1 MNNRLIKSNDAGGG
15 GCTNTVDLY
24 NPFPD
29 GGGVALYQLNGD
41 ATDVSGNYDGTI
53 SGTIPFVAGQFGQ
66 AANIGP
72 SDDYINTGINPSSFS
87 VATISCWFKRNG
99 VPSNSRH
106 MIWGTATT
114 TDIFGIVEV
123 GSDAWIGNNTGTSF
137 PVTTFNE
144 WNHIVIIANNSV
156 FSTYLNGQLI
166 DSNLPNTLPS
176 FSNTNSYLG
185 RSVYG
190 AFHQMNGD
198 LDQVRIFN
206 RALRPYEVEALYTE
220 EYCTPTIVPSEHFNT
235 VLYTGDRIPKAI
247 GGVGFQPDL
256 VWIKDR
262 NLTEPHAI
270 FDSIRGAGNI
280 ISSNRTNAEFN
291 SPTTL
296 TSFNSDGFSLG
307 TDDIGFVNYTGRG
320 PYVAWCWK
328 AGGAAVTNTDGTITS
343 QVSANTEAGFSIVKF
358 NPGFVSSGQSG
369 TVGHGLSSTPKII
382 ITKSLDTTINWWS
395 AIDGITGNQDDY
407 IALNLTNPKA
417 NLGAS
422 APFGRATSSNFTISY
437 AFTSTSSNLIAYCF
451 AEVEGF
457 SNFGSYVGTG
467 TTSGNVVVTGFEPA
481 FVMIK
486 CSSKV
491 GDSSTH
497 WVIKDNK
504 RDTTNPN
511 SANLYANL
519 SNAEDNVTTADV
531 NFFGNGFQPAGTF
544 DGINESGQTYI
555 YMAFAADPTA
565 VEPTLEDSFNTVVYS
580 GNGTGQSI
588 NTVGFAPDLV
598 WVKNRFTTNYHILS
612 DTVRGENKQL
622 YSNTAD
628 SEQTDAGFITGFNID
643 GFDIGNAPSTN
654 TSGTD
659 NYVAWNWKGAEIPAI
674 NSNGSIPSV
683 VSANPAAGFS
693 IVSYT
698 NTTSGTADSNY
709 TVGHGL
715 SSAPELIITKVRNVD
730 GYRWTTYNSF
740 NGTGQY
746 MALNETRASTA
757 FSRAFP
763 VAPNSSVFTLDE
775 AWPHPVGGDAI
786 TYCFHSVPGFSKFG
800 SYVGTGSVG
809 NIQTLGFEPAF
820 ILIKRT
826 DNVDNWWIYDNKRD
840 TTNPN
845 TETLMPNSTSAEY
858 SGSPY
863 TDLNFLSNG
872 FEPIGTN
879 LQAVN
884 NGNGATY
891 IYMAFAN
898 QF

>member
-1 MNNRLIKSNDAGGG
+1 
-15 GCTNTVDLY
+15 
-24 NPFPD
+24 
-29 GGGVALYQLNGD
+29 
-41 ATDVSGNYDGTI
+41 
-53 SGTIPFVAGQFGQ
+53 
-66 AANIGP
+66 
-72 SDDYINTGINPSSFS
+72 
-87 VATISCWFKRNG
+87 
-99 VPSNSRH
+99 
-106 MIWGTATT
+106 MIT
-114 TDIFGIVEV
+114 
-123 GSDAWIGNNTGTSF
+123 
-137 PVTTFNE
+137 
-144 WNHIVIIANNSV
+144 
-156 FSTYLNGQLI
+156 
-166 DSNLPNTLPS
+166 
-176 FSNTNSYLG
+176 
-185 RSVYG
+185 
-190 AFHQMNGD
+190 
-198 LDQVRIFN
+198 
-206 RALRPYEVEALYTE
+206 
-220 EYCTPTIVPSEHFNT
+220 
-235 VLYTGDRIPKAI
+235 
-247 GGVGFQPDL
+247 
-256 VWIKDR
+256 
-262 NLTEPHAI
+262 
-270 FDSIRGAGNI
+270 
-280 ISSNRTNAEFN
+280 
-291 SPTTL
+291 
-296 TSFNSDGFSLG
+296 
-307 TDDIGFVNYTGRG
+307 
-320 PYVAWCWK
+320 
-328 AGGAAVTNTDGTITS
+328 
-343 QVSANTEAGFSIVKF
+343 
-358 NPGFVSSGQSG
+358 
-369 TVGHGLSSTPKII
+369 
-382 ITKSLDTTINWWS
+382 
-395 AIDGITGNQDDY
+395 
-407 IALNLTNPKA
+407 
-417 NLGAS
+417 
-422 APFGRATSSNFTISY
+422 
-437 AFTSTSSNLIAYCF
+437 YCF

-467 TTSGNVVVTGFEPA
+467 ASGNTVVTGFEPA
-481 FVMIK
+481 FVMVK
-486 CSSKV
+486 RSS
-491 GDSSTH
+491 GTGN
-497 WVIKDNK
+497 WEMFDNK
-504 RDTTNPN
+504 RDTENPRN
-511 SANLYANL
+511 KVLFANL
-519 SNAEDNVTTADV
+519 SNAEQDLTPFEPKIIDFVE
-531 NFFGNGFQPAGTF
+531 NGFILQDDASDLTGGTNF
-544 DGINESGQTYI
+544 NISGQSYI

-565 VEPTLEDSFNTVVYS
+565 VEPTLEDSFNTVLWT
-580 GNGTGQSI
+580 GNGSSQNITGVGFQPDLTWVKSRSI
-588 NTVGFAPDLV
+588 NYDHQL
-598 WVKNRFTTNYHILS
+598 HDS
-612 DTVRGENKQL
+612 VRGPGYGLLSNLTAAENF
-622 YSNTAD
+622 YNTITSFD
-628 SEQTDAGFITGFNID
+628 SD
-643 GFDIGNAPSTN
+643 GFTVNASSFIGTNANGQTF
-654 TSGTD
+654 
-659 NYVAWNWKGAEIPAI
+659 VAWNWKGAEIPAI

-872 FEPIGTN
+872 FEPIGTD